1 MLIVLVSLLVIVSI
15 IKNYDKYKIMN
26 KMLVPIETL
35 LNIITITLISANKIN
50 ITISLVLSNIILLE
64 LSQCIYYHSLSSET
78 SRLKYLLYIN
88 KIVLIVIIFLLLN
101 KIY

>member
-1 MLIVLVSLLVIVSI
+1 MLIVLVSLLVILSI
-15 IKNYDKYKIMN
+15 VKNYDEYKIMN
-26 KMLVPIETL
+26 KMLVAFATV
-35 LNIITITLISANKIN
+35 LNIIIIAVIAANEIN
-50 ITISLVLSNIILLE
+50 FTISLVLSNVILLE
-64 LSQCIYYHSLSSET
+64 LSQYIYYHSLSSET

>member
-64 LSQCIYYHSLSSET
+64 LSQCIYYHSL
-78 SRLKYLLYIN
+78 Y
-88 KIVLIVIIFLLLN
+88 
-101 KIY
+101 